1 MNTNKRTE
9 AYSICVAR
17 VREMN
22 HQMCKYEKYIDA
34 LIESNV
40 VAMMAITNIVIPFN
54 RFFFLFFI
62 FFLFIIDR

>member
-1 MNTNKRTE
+1 
-9 AYSICVAR
+9 
-17 VREMN
+17 MN